1 MENDK
6 DFHYTY
12 SAKEQEEIRAIQRKY
27 DPRRPEENKL
37 EQIRRLDRSVGRP
50 GKILALVQ
58 GIIGVLVFGVG
69 MSLVMVWEKMVSGIL
84 VGLAGIAI
92 LVLIYPIK
100 NAIDKKRRAEFA
112 PAILQLTEE
121 LKK

>member
-50 GKILALVQ
+50 GKVVAALL
-58 GIIGVLVFGVG
+58 GIIGVLVFGTG
-69 MSLVMVWEKMVSGIL
+69 MCLVMVWEKMAAGVL
-84 VGLAGIAI
+84 VGLFGLAI
-92 LVLIYPIK
+92 LAIIYPIK
-100 NAIDKKRRAEFA
+100 NAIDKKRQAEFA
-112 PAILQLTEE
+112 PTILQLTED